1 MRLPRNQSTTDAS
14 CTEEPP
20 VMDDAAAAPSRYR
33 VDATPAGYRIV
44 RISGDTGYLDG
55 LDAVLHRLR
64 EVAEAYAAAA
74 AALEAYLASLD
85 RSEDSSEL
93 FEAWRDLDDRYELLA
108 IERRDSPMIVAAPV
122 LDVWSPTS
130 NTRH

>member
-1 MRLPRNQSTTDAS
+1 MRLPRHQFATDES

-20 VMDDAAAAPSRYR
+20 VIDPSPAAPSRYR

-44 RISGDTGYLDG
+44 RVSGETGYLDG
-55 LDAVLHRLR
+55 LDAVMHRLR

-85 RSEDSSEL
+85 RSEDASEL
-93 FEAWRDLDDRYELLA
+93 FETWRDLDDRYELLA
-108 IERRDSPMIVAAPV
+108 IERRDWPMIVAAPV
-122 LDVWSPTS
+122 LDLWSPTS
-130 NTRH
+130 DTRH